1 MIIDKKLS
9 WTVKSKLEM
18 ANQKV
23 VVNLVPNVP
32 EDVEYSSPGEGI
44 FITVPKDQCVVN
56 VGDVVEGILVAQVEV
71 PDVPETPAEPPV
83 E

>member
-1 MIIDKKLS
+1 MMIEKRS

-32 EDVEYSSPGEGI
+32 EDVEYSSPSDGM
-44 FITVPKDQCVVN
+44 FITVQKDQCALN
-56 VGDVVEGILVAQVEV
+56 VGNVVEGILVAQVEV
-71 PDVPETPAEPPV
+71 PDAPVEPPV